1 MIDKL
6 LEDVRRDFQLTSTT
20 TGFHSLSHKVASAL
34 RVVPR
39 EMFVP
44 QELQPMSYDNR
55 PLPIGYGQTIS
66 QPFIVA
72 LMTQYLDIHSNDI
85 ILEIGT
91 GCGYQAAILGEL
103 AKQVYS
109 IEIIPTLA
117 ESTRQRLQKLG
128 YKNIEVYSQDGHLGL
143 EDYAPYDSIIVTAT
157 GKTIPKALI
166 QQLKHGGKMILP
178 IGGEYETQ
186 YLTLI
191 QKKSDDQIEKLRSIP
206 VRFVPLTHE

>member
-1 MIDKL
+1 
-6 LEDVRRDFQLTSTT
+6 
-20 TGFHSLSHKVASAL
+20 
-34 RVVPR
+34 
-39 EMFVP
+39 
-44 QELQPMSYDNR
+44 MSYDNR

-72 LMTQYLDIHSNDI
+72 LMTQYLDINSDDI

-103 AKQVYS
+103 AKRVYS

-117 ESTRQRLQKLG
+117 ESARQRLQDLG
-128 YKNIEVYSQDGHLGL
+128 YTNIEVYSQDGHLGL
-143 EDYAPYDSIIVTAT
+143 DDYSPYDSIIVTAT

-166 QQLKHGGKMILP
+166 KQLKQGGKMILP

-186 YLTLI
+186 YLTLVE
-191 QKKSDDQIEKLRSIP
+191 KKSGNRIEKLRSIP
-206 VRFVPLTHE
+206 VRFVPLTHD